1 MKFGEENRKILVFKE
16 ERDKMRKETMN
27 KGEDKAMLA
36 ESVPVALRAM
46 AAIERRE
53 EQRGAWKKGRL
64 TERKITL
71 LVVEKQHEQT
81 KEIAKEA

>member
-1 MKFGEENRKILVFKE
+1 MRRGVENRKILEFKE
-16 ERDKMRKETMN
+16 ERDKMRTKAIQDRQDMETI
-27 KGEDKAMLA
+27 A
-36 ESVPVALRAM
+36 EGVPLALRLM

-71 LVVEKQHEQT
+71 IVMPKKHDNT
-81 KEIAKEA
+81 TEIAKEA